1 MIVKRLVCIE
11 DLGNVQVLFTDKTG
25 TLTEGHISFTQPLDY
40 RGDPDDRVRAPRVSP
55 AATRPATNST
65 ARSGSAA
72 DPTAAATAA
81 GPTLDLLPFD
91 HERQLASV
99 LVDSPRAGC

>member
-25 TLTEGHISFTQPLDY
+25 TLTEGQIAFTQALDC
-40 RGDPDDRVRAPRVSP
+40 RGEPDDRVHALGLACSDKAGNELDRALW
-55 AATRPATNST
+55 AAPPATGGRRRLAGRST
-65 ARSGSAA
+65 AC
-72 DPTAAATAA
+72 
-81 GPTLDLLPFD
+81 PFD

-99 LVDSPRAGC
+99 LVDTPQGGC